1 MVVALLRWKFGY
13 FVHKKMLHADSWEA
27 MEGIQTKQSIHIDL
41 EVSLKSLIDMIT
53 QASQF
58 Y

>member
-1 MVVALLRWKFGY
+1 
-13 FVHKKMLHADSWEA
+13 MLHADGWEP
-27 MEGIQTKQSIHIDL
+27 MEGVQTKQSIHIDL
-41 EVSLKSLIDMIT
+41 EVSLKSLIDIIT